1 MTFQSRKLKAIDFII
16 SLKDE
21 SLLNKIESIIKSQ
34 NSKDSK
40 QELNS
45 LTEEYLIERAKESN
59 EDYLAG
65 RFKSQEQLE
74 KEAKNW

>member
-1 MTFQSRKLKAIDFII
+1 MTFQSRKLKAIDFIL

-34 NSKDSK
+34 NNKYSK

-45 LTEEYLIERAKESN
+45 LTEEDLIERAKESN

>member
-34 NSKDSK
+34 NSKDSN

-45 LTEEYLIERAKESN
+45 LTEEDLIERAKESN

-65 RFKSQEQLE
+65 RFKSQKQLE

>member
-1 MTFQSRKLKAIDFII
+1 MTFQSRKLKAIDFIL

-21 SLLNKIESIIKSQ
+21 SLLIKIESIIKSQ
-34 NSKDSK
+34 NNKYSK

-45 LTEEYLIERAKESN
+45 LTEEDLIERAKESN

>member
-1 MTFQSRKLKAIDFII
+1 MTFQSRKLKAIDFIL

-34 NSKDSK
+34 NNKYSN

-45 LTEEYLIERAKESN
+45 LTEEDLIERAKESN

>member
-1 MTFQSRKLKAIDFII
+1 MTFQSRKLKAIDFIL

-21 SLLNKIESIIKSQ
+21 YLLNKIESVIKTQ
-34 NSKDSK
+34 NNEYSN
-40 QELNS
+40 QELNP
-45 LTEEYLIERAKESN
+45 LTEEDLIERAKESN